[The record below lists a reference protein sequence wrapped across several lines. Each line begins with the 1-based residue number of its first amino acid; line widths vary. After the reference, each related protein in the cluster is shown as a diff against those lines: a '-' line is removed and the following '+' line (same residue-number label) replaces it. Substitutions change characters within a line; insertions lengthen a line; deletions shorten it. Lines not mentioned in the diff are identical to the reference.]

1 MSPVKEILVIIDNMK
16 KSRHLF
22 TDNDVISILKAT
34 RQVSKNKQLVNNL
47 ILLYKNLKQKNFKTI
62 DVLTSREQQI
72 LHLIGLG
79 DQSNDIAKQLGLSI
93 ATIETHRK
101 NIRKKLNLTGNGKLL
116 EFAIINNL
124 QQAVNKIHKRQ

>member
-1 MSPVKEILVIIDNMK
+1 MSPVKEILAIIENMK
-16 KSRHLF
+16 RSRHLF
-22 TDNDVISILKAT
+22 TDTDVISILNAI
-34 RQVSKNKQLVNNL
+34 RQVSKNMQLVNNL

-79 DQSNDIAKQLGLSI
+79 NQSNTIAKQLGLSV

-116 EFAIINNL
+116 EFAILNNL
-124 QQAVNKIHKRQ
+124 QEAVNKIH

>member
-1 MSPVKEILVIIDNMK
+1 MSSVKEILSIIENMK
-16 KSRHLF
+16 RLQHLF

-79 DQSNDIAKQLGLSI
+79 NQSNTIAKQLGLSV
-93 ATIETHRK
+93 TTVETHRK

-124 QQAVNKIHKRQ
+124 QQAVNKIH